1 MNEPQV
7 MTAEDMT
14 EALRAEGIRITRQR
28 SAILRTLAE
37 SQDHPDAT
45 EVFRRASVI
54 EPSVSLSTVY
64 RTLNVLEKRGVVLR
78 LSFEG
83 TPSRFET
90 ADTPHH
96 DHMIDIDTGDVI
108 EFQSD
113 KIEKLQTE
121 IARELGYDLVYH
133 KLELYGRRRKT
144 GKA

>member
-1 MNEPQV
+1 MDQASA

-28 SAILRTLAE
+28 TAILQTLAE
-37 SQDHPDAT
+37 SADHPDAN
-45 EVFRRASVI
+45 EVFRRASAI

-83 TPSRFET
+83 APSRFET

-96 DHMIDIDTGDVI
+96 DHMIDLDTGDVI

-113 KIEKLQTE
+113 KIEKLQAE
-121 IARELGYDLVYH
+121 IARELGYDLVFH
-133 KLELYGRRRKT
+133 KLELYGTRQRK
-144 GKA
+144 G